1 MFSQGLGLALVGVS
15 AVFVALIVTGLV
27 VTFIGRFF
35 KEKPP
40 VPAAAAAP
48 LPEESSFGGVD
59 KHVVVL
65 LAAAATV
72 AVKRPLR
79 IRRVTF
85 VSHKHVPSL
94 WSAVGRVGSSEGGKV
109 Q

>member
-40 VPAAAAAP
+40 VPAAAP